1 MRRVAIALTVA
12 TVLIL
17 GVEVGVRALGF
28 VNFPIYAVASDIS
41 YVPLPNQ
48 SGAFLNRN
56 SWVFND
62 RSMGVARPWDPKGH
76 FNVLLIGNSIIYG
89 GNPFDQP
96 QKVGPLIQQT
106 LGPNFAVWP
115 AAAGGW
121 TNVNQMAYLDRN
133 PDVASAAQ
141 LFVWEFMA
149 GGLSKATPW
158 AGEYVWPQE
167 KPIWAGWYVFRR
179 YAVDMLLSGIKI
191 ELPSTGDPVPA
202 DMDRFA
208 AAVHRLSVASGRP
221 IPGILMLY
229 PTADNLATAMRGQEW
244 LPERPFLEALAHR
257 NNLLVVDIAKDA
269 CWNSSLYRYD
279 QVHPTV
285 AGNVVLADILSRAI
299 KAAASA
305 SQAEPGALEEA
316 HALHEQ
322 ARCQAPVAAA
332 AKPASLARQ

>member
-1 MRRVAIALTVA
+1 
-12 TVLIL
+12 
-17 GVEVGVRALGF
+17 
-28 VNFPIYAVASDIS
+28 
-41 YVPLPNQ
+41 
-48 SGAFLNRN
+48 
-56 SWVFND
+56 
-62 RSMGVARPWDPKGH
+62 
-76 FNVLLIGNSIIYG
+76 
-89 GNPFDQP
+89 
-96 QKVGPLIQQT
+96 
-106 LGPNFAVWP
+106 
-115 AAAGGW
+115 
-121 TNVNQMAYLDRN
+121 
-133 PDVASAAQ
+133 
-141 LFVWEFMA
+141 
-149 GGLSKATPW
+149 
-158 AGEYVWPQE
+158 
-167 KPIWAGWYVFRR
+167 
-179 YAVDMLLSGIKI
+179 
-191 ELPSTGDPVPA
+191 
-202 DMDRFA
+202 
-208 AAVHRLSVASGRP
+208 
-221 IPGILMLY
+221 MLY